1 MVKSRL
7 SRRIFAPYRLR
18 PGRSEENLFNFIQQ
32 EEREKQVKAM
42 KKEAKGF
49 RLIFGYLGI
58 FLMFE
63 GLVTILPFFWLFI
76 RANGLWPLDFVIPAG
91 LVGIVLGAAFFF
103 GLIAG
108 RGRKAHFA
116 RNDDALAF
124 GFALAFAVVL
134 GSLPF
139 YFTEIQLYSIL
150 GIAMSLWE

>member
-7 SRRIFAPYRLR
+7 SRRIFCSFRLR
-18 PGRSEENLFNFIQQ
+18 PGRSEENFQFHPARGTG
-32 EEREKQVKAM
+32 EEVGAYEA
-42 KKEAKGF
+42 KEAKGF
-49 RLIFGYLGI
+49 RLIFGYSGI

-63 GLVTILPFFWLFI
+63 GLVTILPLADFGFLSGRMVVALGFRDSPVWW
-76 RANGLWPLDFVIPAG
+76 GLSWEL
-91 LVGIVLGAAFFF
+91 LFFF

-108 RGRKAHFA
+108 RPKGHFA

-134 GSLPF
+134 GSLPLLF
-139 YFTEIQLYSIL
+139 HRDSPSIL